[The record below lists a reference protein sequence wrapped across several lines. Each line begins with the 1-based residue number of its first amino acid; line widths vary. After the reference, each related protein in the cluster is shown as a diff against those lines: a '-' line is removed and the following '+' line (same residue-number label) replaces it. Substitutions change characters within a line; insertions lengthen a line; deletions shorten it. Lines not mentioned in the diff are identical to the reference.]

1 MSRSRRIRRSLL
13 AVAAIPL
20 VAIPVATPA
29 LAVAAVASRTYVAES
44 SPGSVSG
51 SLGTYGGDSYQGGIS
66 GGYGYGG
73 TADPY
78 QRGLGTST
86 ATVDSE
92 PATETESTGVVLINT
107 TVGYGTAQGA
117 GTGLTI
123 TGDGIVVTN
132 HHVVEGA
139 TSITVT
145 DPSTEETYAAK
156 VLGYDD
162 LHDVAVLQLE
172 DASGLSTVATDRDAA
187 TQGEQVTS
195 VGNAE
200 GQGSLSA
207 ADGTVTDPS
216 TAITVDNEDGTTAAF
231 SDLIETDADVV
242 SGDSGGALLDE
253 DGEVIGMNVAATSG
267 SAEISGYAIPIDT
280 VLDIA
285 AQILAGEESGD
296 VEIGGSAAA
305 LGVQVDTTRSTLVV
319 GVVEDGAAAS
329 AGIAEGSTISSVGGT
344 AVASIEDITSVLD
357 SHEPGDEISVGW
369 TDATGAAH
377 TATVTLGEGP
387 VA

>member
-1 MSRSRRIRRSLL
+1 MSRSRRLRQSL
-13 AVAAIPL
+13 VAALAIPL
-20 VAIPVATPA
+20 VAIPLATPA
-29 LAVAAVASRTYVAES
+29 LAVAAVGATRTYAAES
-44 SPGSVSG
+44 GPG
-51 SLGTYGGDSYQGGIS
+51 Y
-66 GGYGYGG
+66 GYGYGG
-73 TADPY
+73 GAHGGGIVDPY
-78 QRGLGTST
+78 RQSLGTS
-86 ATVDSE
+86 TVDSE
-92 PATETESTGVVLINT
+92 PATEAESTGVVLVDT
-107 TVGYGTAQGA
+107 TVGYGTAKGA

-145 DPSTEETYAAK
+145 DPSTGETYAAT

-162 LHDVAVLQLE
+162 VHDVAVLQLE

-187 TQGEQVTS
+187 TQGEEVTS

-216 TAITVDNEDGTTAAF
+216 TAITVNNEDGTA
-231 SDLIETDADVV
+231 SDLTDLIQTDADVV

-319 GVVEDGAAAS
+319 GVVEDGAAE
-329 AGIAEGSTISSVGGT
+329 AGGISEGSTITSVGGT
-344 AVASIEDITSVLD
+344 AVASIDDITSVLGG
-357 SHEPGDEISVGW
+357 HEPGDEISVSW
-369 TDATGAAH
+369 TDAAGEAH
-377 TATVTLGEGP
+377 SATVTLGEGP

>member
-1 MSRSRRIRRSLL
+1 MSRSHRIRKSV
-13 AVAAIPL
+13 VAALAIPL

-29 LAVAAVASRTYVAES
+29 LAVTAIAAGRTYVAGS
-44 SPGSVSG
+44 SPGSG
-51 SLGTYGGDSYQGGIS
+51 SSITETYGG

-73 TADPY
+73 GSVDPY
-78 QRGLGTST
+78 RQSLGTST
-86 ATVDSE
+86 AAVDSE
-92 PATETESTGVVLINT
+92 PATDAESTGVVLVDT
-107 TVGYGTAQGA
+107 TVDYGTAQGA

-123 TGDGIVVTN
+123 TDDGIVVTN

-145 DPSTEETYAAK
+145 DPSTGTTYDAT
-156 VLGYDD
+156 VLGFDAT
-162 LHDVAVLQLE
+162 HDVAVLQLE
-172 DASGLSTVATDRDAA
+172 DASGLATVATDRDAA
-187 TQGEQVTS
+187 TQGEEVTS

-216 TAITVDNEDGTTAAF
+216 TAITVNNDDGTTAAL

-267 SAEISGYAIPIDT
+267 SAEISGYAIPIGT

-285 AQILAGEESGD
+285 AQIVAGEESGD
-296 VEIGGSAAA
+296 VEIGGSSAA

-319 GVVEDGAAAS
+319 GVVEDGAAEA
-329 AGIAEGSTISSVGGT
+329 AGITDGSTITSVDGT
-344 AVASIEDITSVLD
+344 DVASIDDITSVLGG
-357 SHEPGDEISVGW
+357 HEPGNEIPVGW
-369 TDATGAAH
+369 TDATGEAH
-377 TATVTLGEGP
+377 TATVSLGEGP

>member
-1 MSRSRRIRRSLL
+1 MSRSRRLRQSL
-13 AVAAIPL
+13 VAALAIPL
-20 VAIPVATPA
+20 VAIPLATPA
-29 LAVAAVASRTYVAES
+29 LAVAAVGATRTYAAES
-44 SPGSVSG
+44 GP
-51 SLGTYGGDSYQGGIS
+51 
-66 GGYGYGG
+66 GYGYGG
-73 TADPY
+73 TYDGAYGGGIVAPY
-78 QRGLGTST
+78 RQSLGTP
-86 ATVDSE
+86 TVDSE
-92 PATETESTGVVLINT
+92 PATDSESTGVVLINT
-107 TVGYGTAQGA
+107 TVGDGTAQGA
-117 GTGLTI
+117 GTGLAI

-145 DPSTEETYAAK
+145 DPSTGETYAAT

-162 LHDVAVLQLE
+162 VHDVAALQLE
-172 DASGLSTVATDRDAA
+172 GASGLSMVATDRDAA
-187 TQGEQVTS
+187 TQGEEVTS

-216 TAITVDNEDGTTAAF
+216 TAITVNNEDGTASDL
-231 SDLIETDADVV
+231 SDLIQTDADVV

-319 GVVEDGAAAS
+319 GVVEDGAAE
-329 AGIAEGSTISSVGGT
+329 AGGITEGSTITSVGGT
-344 AVASIEDITSVLD
+344 AVASIDDITAVLGG
-357 SHEPGDEISVGW
+357 HEPGDEISVSW
-369 TDATGAAH
+369 TDAAGQAH
-377 TATVTLGEGP
+377 SATVTLGEGP

>member
-1 MSRSRRIRRSLL
+1 MSRSRRIRHSLL

-20 VAIPVATPA
+20 AAIPIATPA
-29 LAVAAVASRTYVAES
+29 LAVAAVSATRTYAAES
-44 SPGSVSG
+44 GPGH
-51 SLGTYGGDSYQGGIS
+51 
-66 GGYGYGG
+66 GYGYGG
-73 TADPY
+73 SVESYGGAYGGGIVDPY
-78 QRGLGTST
+78 RQSLGTST

-92 PATETESTGVVLINT
+92 PATEAESTGVVLINT
-107 TVGYGTAQGA
+107 TVGYGTGQGA

-145 DPSTEETYAAK
+145 DPSTGETYAAT

-162 LHDVAVLQLE
+162 VHDVAVLQLE
-172 DASGLSTVATDRDAA
+172 DASGLATIATDQDAA
-187 TQGEQVTS
+187 TQGEDVTA

-216 TAITVDNEDGTTAAF
+216 TAITVNNEDGTTAEL
-231 SDLIETDADVV
+231 SDLIQTDADVV

-267 SAEISGYAIPIDT
+267 SADISGYAIPIDT

-296 VEIGGSAAA
+296 VEIGGSGAA

-319 GVVEDGAAAS
+319 GVVEDGAAEA
-329 AGIAEGSTISSVGGT
+329 AGVTEGSTITSVDGT
-344 AVASIEDITSVLD
+344 AVAGIDDITSVLGD
-357 SHEPGDEISVGW
+357 HEPGDEISLSW
-369 TDATGAAH
+369 TDAAGEAH

>member
-1 MSRSRRIRRSLL
+1 MSRSRRIRHSLL

-20 VAIPVATPA
+20 VAIPIATPA
-29 LAVAAVASRTYVAES
+29 LAVAAVSATKTYAAES
-44 SPGSVSG
+44 GPGHG
-51 SLGTYGGDSYQGGIS
+51 Y
-66 GGYGYGG
+66 GYGYGG
-73 TADPY
+73 SVESYGGAYGGGIVDPY
-78 QRGLGTST
+78 RQSLGTST
-86 ATVDSE
+86 AAVDSE
-92 PATETESTGVVLINT
+92 PATEAESTGVVLINT
-107 TVGYGTAQGA
+107 TVGYGTGQGA

-145 DPSTEETYAAK
+145 DPSTGETYAAT

-162 LHDVAVLQLE
+162 VHDVAVLQLE
-172 DASGLSTVATDRDAA
+172 DASGLSTVATDQDAA
-187 TQGEQVTS
+187 TQGEEVTA

-216 TAITVDNEDGTTAAF
+216 TAITVNNEDGTTAEL
-231 SDLIETDADVV
+231 SDLIQTDADVV

-319 GVVEDGAAAS
+319 GVVEDGAAEA
-329 AGIAEGSTISSVGGT
+329 AGVTEGSTITAVDGT
-344 AVASIEDITSVLD
+344 AVASIDDITSVLGD
-357 SHEPGDEISVGW
+357 HEPGDEVAVSW
-369 TDATGAAH
+369 TDAAGQAH

>member
-1 MSRSRRIRRSLL
+1 MSRSRRIRHSLL

-29 LAVAAVASRTYVAES
+29 LAVAAVSATKTYAAES
-44 SPGSVSG
+44 GPG
-51 SLGTYGGDSYQGGIS
+51 Y
-66 GGYGYGG
+66 GYGYGG
-73 TADPY
+73 SVESYGGAYGGGIVDPY
-78 QRGLGTST
+78 RQSLGTST

-92 PATETESTGVVLINT
+92 PATEAESTGVVLINT
-107 TVGYGTAQGA
+107 TVGYGTGQGA

-145 DPSTEETYAAK
+145 DPSTGETYAAT

-162 LHDVAVLQLE
+162 VHDVAVLQLE
-172 DASGLSTVATDRDAA
+172 DASGLSTVATDQDAA
-187 TQGEQVTS
+187 TQGEEVTA

-216 TAITVDNEDGTTAAF
+216 TAITVNNEDGTTAEL
-231 SDLIETDADVV
+231 SDLIQTDADVV

-319 GVVEDGAAAS
+319 GVVEGGAAEA
-329 AGIAEGSTISSVGGT
+329 AGVTEGSTITSVDGT
-344 AVASIEDITSVLD
+344 AVAGIDDITSVLGD
-357 SHEPGDEISVGW
+357 HEPGDEIPVSW
-369 TDATGAAH
+369 TDAAGEAH

>member
-1 MSRSRRIRRSLL
+1 MSRSRRIRHSLL

-20 VAIPVATPA
+20 VAIPIATPA
-29 LAVAAVASRTYVAES
+29 LAVAGVSAAKTYAAES
-44 SPGSVSG
+44 GPG
-51 SLGTYGGDSYQGGIS
+51 Y
-66 GGYGYGG
+66 GYGYGG
-73 TADPY
+73 SVESYGGAYGGGIVDPY
-78 QRGLGTST
+78 RQSLGTST
-86 ATVDSE
+86 AAVDSE
-92 PATETESTGVVLINT
+92 PATEAESTGVVLINT
-107 TVGYGTAQGA
+107 TVGYGTGQGA

-145 DPSTEETYAAK
+145 DPSTGETYAAT

-162 LHDVAVLQLE
+162 VHDVAVLQLE
-172 DASGLSTVATDRDAA
+172 DASGLATVATDQDAA
-187 TQGEQVTS
+187 TQGEEVTA

-216 TAITVDNEDGTTAAF
+216 TAITVNNEDGTTAEL
-231 SDLIETDADVV
+231 SDLIQTDADVV

-319 GVVEDGAAAS
+319 GVVEDGAAEA
-329 AGIAEGSTISSVGGT
+329 AGVTEGSTITAVDGT
-344 AVASIEDITSVLD
+344 AVASIDDITSVLGD
-357 SHEPGDEISVGW
+357 HEPGDEVAVSW
-369 TDATGAAH
+369 TDAAGQAH

>member
-1 MSRSRRIRRSLL
+1 MSRSRRIRHSLL
-13 AVAAIPL
+13 AVLAIPL
-20 VAIPVATPA
+20 VAIPIATPA
-29 LAVAAVASRTYVAES
+29 LAVAAVGASRTYAAES
-44 SPGSVSG
+44 GP
-51 SLGTYGGDSYQGGIS
+51 
-66 GGYGYGG
+66 GYGYGYDGAYGGGLVAPYQQSLG
-73 TADPY
+73 TA
-78 QRGLGTST
+78 T
-86 ATVDSE
+86 ADSE
-92 PATETESTGVVLINT
+92 PATDAESTGVVLVNT
-107 TVGYGTAQGA
+107 AVGYGTAQGA

-145 DPSTEETYAAK
+145 DPSTGETYAAT

-162 LHDVAVLQLE
+162 VHDVAVLQLE

-187 TQGEQVTS
+187 TQGEEVTS

-216 TAITVDNEDGTTAAF
+216 TAITVNNEDGTASDL
-231 SDLIETDADVV
+231 SDLIQTDADVV

-319 GVVEDGAAAS
+319 GVVEDGAAE
-329 AGIAEGSTISSVGGT
+329 AGGITEGSTITSVGGT
-344 AVASIEDITSVLD
+344 AVASIDDITSVLG
-357 SHEPGDEISVGW
+357 SHEPGDEISVSW
-369 TDATGAAH
+369 TDATGEAH

>member
-1 MSRSRRIRRSLL
+1 MSRSRRIRHSLL

-20 VAIPVATPA
+20 VAIPIATPA
-29 LAVAAVASRTYVAES
+29 LAVAAVSATKTYAAES
-44 SPGSVSG
+44 GP
-51 SLGTYGGDSYQGGIS
+51 
-66 GGYGYGG
+66 GYGG
-73 TADPY
+73 SVESYGGAYGGGIVDPY
-78 QRGLGTST
+78 RQSLGTST
-86 ATVDSE
+86 AAVDSE
-92 PATETESTGVVLINT
+92 PATEAESTGVVLINT
-107 TVGYGTAQGA
+107 TVGYGTGQGA

-145 DPSTEETYAAK
+145 DPSTGETYAAT

-162 LHDVAVLQLE
+162 VHDVAVLQLE
-172 DASGLSTVATDRDAA
+172 DASGLSTVATDQDAA
-187 TQGEQVTS
+187 TQGEEVTA

-216 TAITVDNEDGTTAAF
+216 TAITVNNEDGTTAEL
-231 SDLIETDADVV
+231 SDLIQTDADVV

-319 GVVEDGAAAS
+319 GVVEDGAAEA
-329 AGIAEGSTISSVGGT
+329 AGVTEGSTITAVDGT
-344 AVASIEDITSVLD
+344 AVASIDDITSVLGD
-357 SHEPGDEISVGW
+357 HEPGDEVAVSW
-369 TDATGAAH
+369 TDAAGQAH

>member
-1 MSRSRRIRRSLL
+1 MSRSRRLRQSL
-13 AVAAIPL
+13 VAALAIPL
-20 VAIPVATPA
+20 VAIPLATPA
-29 LAVAAVASRTYVAES
+29 LAVAAVGATKTYAAES
-44 SPGSVSG
+44 GP
-51 SLGTYGGDSYQGGIS
+51 
-66 GGYGYGG
+66 GYGYGG
-73 TADPY
+73 SVESYGGGIVDPY
-78 QRGLGTST
+78 RQSLGSST

-92 PATETESTGVVLINT
+92 PATDAESTGVVLINT
-107 TVGYGTAQGA
+107 TVGYGSGQGA

-145 DPSTEETYAAK
+145 DPSTGESYAAT

-162 LHDVAVLQLE
+162 VHDVAVLQLE

-187 TQGEQVTS
+187 AQGEEVTA

-216 TAITVDNEDGTTAAF
+216 TAITVSNEDGTA
-231 SDLIETDADVV
+231 SDLSGLIQTDADVV

-319 GVVEDGAAAS
+319 GVVENGAAE
-329 AGIAEGSTISSVGGT
+329 AGGITEGSTITSVDGT
-344 AVASIEDITSVLD
+344 AVASIDDITSVLGG
-357 SHEPGDEISVGW
+357 HEPDDEISVSW
-369 TDATGAAH
+369 TDAAGEAH

-387 VA
+387 VT

>member
-1 MSRSRRIRRSLL
+1 MSRSRRIRRSL
-13 AVAAIPL
+13 VAALAIPL
-20 VAIPVATPA
+20 VAIPLATPA
-29 LAVAAVASRTYVAES
+29 LAVAAVGATRTYAAES
-44 SPGSVSG
+44 GP
-51 SLGTYGGDSYQGGIS
+51 
-66 GGYGYGG
+66 GYGYGYDG
-73 TADPY
+73 AYGGGLVAPY
-78 QRGLGTST
+78 RQSLGTST
-86 ATVDSE
+86 VDPE
-92 PATETESTGVVLINT
+92 PATDAESTGVVLINT
-107 TVGYGTAQGA
+107 TVGYGSGQGA

-145 DPSTEETYAAK
+145 DPSTGETYAAT

-162 LHDVAVLQLE
+162 VHDVAVLQLE

-187 TQGEQVTS
+187 TQGEEVTA

-207 ADGTVTDPS
+207 AGGTVTDPS
-216 TAITVDNEDGTTAAF
+216 TAITVNNEDGTASDL
-231 SDLIETDADVV
+231 SDLIQTDADVV
-242 SGDSGGALLDE
+242 SGDSGGALLDQ

-319 GVVEDGAAAS
+319 GVVEDGAAE
-329 AGIAEGSTISSVGGT
+329 AGGITEGSTITSVDGT
-344 AVASIEDITSVLD
+344 AVASIDDITSVLGD
-357 SHEPGDEISVGW
+357 HEPGDKISVSW
-369 TDATGAAH
+369 TDAAGEAH

>member
-1 MSRSRRIRRSLL
+1 MSRSRRLRQSL
-13 AVAAIPL
+13 VAALAIPL
-20 VAIPVATPA
+20 VVIPLATPA
-29 LAVAAVASRTYVAES
+29 LAVAAVGATRTYAAES
-44 SPGSVSG
+44 GPG
-51 SLGTYGGDSYQGGIS
+51 YGY
-66 GGYGYGG
+66 GYGYGG
-73 TADPY
+73 GYGGGVVAPY
-78 QRGLGTST
+78 RQSLGTS
-86 ATVDSE
+86 TVDSE
-92 PATETESTGVVLINT
+92 PATDAESTGVVLINT

-145 DPSTEETYAAK
+145 DPSTGETYAAK

-162 LHDVAVLQLE
+162 VHDVAVLQLE
-172 DASGLSTVATDRDAA
+172 DASGLSTVTTDRDAA
-187 TQGEQVTS
+187 TQGEEVTS

-216 TAITVDNEDGTTAAF
+216 TAITVNNEDGTA
-231 SDLIETDADVV
+231 SDLSGLIQTDADVV

-319 GVVEDGAAAS
+319 GVVEDGAAEA
-329 AGIAEGSTISSVGGT
+329 AGITEGSTITSVGGT
-344 AVASIEDITSVLD
+344 DVASIDDITSVLGG
-357 SHEPGDEISVGW
+357 HEPGDEISVSW
-369 TDATGAAH
+369 TDAAGEAH

>member
-1 MSRSRRIRRSLL
+1 MSSSRRIRHSLL
-13 AVAAIPL
+13 AVLAIPL
-20 VAIPVATPA
+20 VAIPIATPA
-29 LAVAAVASRTYVAES
+29 LAVAAVGATKTYAAES
-44 SPGSVSG
+44 GPG
-51 SLGTYGGDSYQGGIS
+51 Y
-66 GGYGYGG
+66 GYGYGG
-73 TADPY
+73 SVESYGGAHGGVYGGGIVDPY
-78 QRGLGTST
+78 RQSLGSS
-86 ATVDSE
+86 TVDSE
-92 PATETESTGVVLINT
+92 PATEAESAGVVLINT
-107 TVGYGTAQGA
+107 TVGYGTGQGA

-139 TSITVT
+139 TSITVA
-145 DPSTEETYAAK
+145 DPSTGETYAAT

-162 LHDVAVLQLE
+162 VHDVAVLQLE

-187 TQGEQVTS
+187 TQGEEVTA

-216 TAITVDNEDGTTAAF
+216 TAITVNNEDGTAAEL
-231 SDLIETDADVV
+231 SDLIQTDADVV

-319 GVVEDGAAAS
+319 GVVEDGAAEA
-329 AGIAEGSTISSVGGT
+329 AGITEGSTITSVGGT
-344 AVASIEDITSVLD
+344 AVASIDDITSVLGD
-357 SHEPGDEISVGW
+357 HEPGDEISVSW
-369 TDATGAAH
+369 TDAAGQAH

>member
-1 MSRSRRIRRSLL
+1 MSRSRRIRHSLL
-13 AVAAIPL
+13 AALAIPL
-20 VAIPVATPA
+20 VAIPIATPA
-29 LAVAAVASRTYVAES
+29 LAVAAVDATKTYAAES
-44 SPGSVSG
+44 GP
-51 SLGTYGGDSYQGGIS
+51 
-66 GGYGYGG
+66 GYGYGG
-73 TADPY
+73 SVESYGGGYGGGMVDPY
-78 QRGLGTST
+78 RQGLGTSA

-92 PATETESTGVVLINT
+92 PATEAESTGVVLINT
-107 TVGYGTAQGA
+107 TVGYGTGQGA

-145 DPSTEETYAAK
+145 DPGTGETYAAT

-162 LHDVAVLQLE
+162 VHDVAVLQLE

-187 TQGEQVTS
+187 TRGEEVTA

-216 TAITVDNEDGTTAAF
+216 TAITVNDEDGTAAEL
-231 SDLIETDADVV
+231 SDLIQTDADVV

-285 AQILAGEESGD
+285 AQILAGKESGD

-319 GVVEDGAAAS
+319 GVVEDGAAEA
-329 AGIAEGSTISSVGGT
+329 AGITEGSTITSVDGT
-344 AVASIEDITSVLD
+344 AVAGIDDITSVLGD
-357 SHEPGDEISVGW
+357 HEPGDEISVSW
-369 TDATGAAH
+369 TDAAGESR

>member
-1 MSRSRRIRRSLL
+1 MSRSRRIRHSLL

-20 VAIPVATPA
+20 VAIPIATPA
-29 LAVAAVASRTYVAES
+29 LAVAAVSATKTYAAES
-44 SPGSVSG
+44 GPG
-51 SLGTYGGDSYQGGIS
+51 Y
-66 GGYGYGG
+66 GYGYGG
-73 TADPY
+73 SVESYGGAYGGGIVDPY
-78 QRGLGTST
+78 RQSLGTST
-86 ATVDSE
+86 AAVDSE
-92 PATETESTGVVLINT
+92 PATEAESTGVVLINT
-107 TVGYGTAQGA
+107 TVGYGTGQGA

-145 DPSTEETYAAK
+145 DPSTGETYAAT

-162 LHDVAVLQLE
+162 VHDVAVLQLE
-172 DASGLSTVATDRDAA
+172 DASGLSTVATDQDAA
-187 TQGEQVTS
+187 TQGEEITA

-216 TAITVDNEDGTTAAF
+216 TAITVNNEDGTTAEL
-231 SDLIETDADVV
+231 SDLIQTDADVV

-319 GVVEDGAAAS
+319 GVVEDGAAEA
-329 AGIAEGSTISSVGGT
+329 AGVTEGSTITAVDGT
-344 AVASIEDITSVLD
+344 AVASIDDITSVLGD
-357 SHEPGDEISVGW
+357 HEPGDEVAVSW
-369 TDATGAAH
+369 TDAAGQAH

>member
-1 MSRSRRIRRSLL
+1 MSRSRRLRQSL
-13 AVAAIPL
+13 VAALAIPL
-20 VAIPVATPA
+20 VAIPLATPA
-29 LAVAAVASRTYVAES
+29 LAVAAVGATRTYAAES
-44 SPGSVSG
+44 GPG
-51 SLGTYGGDSYQGGIS
+51 Y
-66 GGYGYGG
+66 GYGYGG
-73 TADPY
+73 GAHRGGIVDPY
-78 QRGLGTST
+78 RQSLDTS
-86 ATVDSE
+86 TVDSE
-92 PATETESTGVVLINT
+92 PATEAESTGVVLVDT
-107 TVGYGTAQGA
+107 TVGYGTAKGA

-145 DPSTEETYAAK
+145 DPSTGETYAAT

-162 LHDVAVLQLE
+162 VHDVAVLQLE

-187 TQGEQVTS
+187 TRGEEVTS

-207 ADGTVTDPS
+207 AAGTVTDPS
-216 TAITVDNEDGTTAAF
+216 TAITVNNEDGTA
-231 SDLIETDADVV
+231 SDLTDLIQTDADVV

-319 GVVEDGAAAS
+319 GVVEDGAAE
-329 AGIAEGSTISSVGGT
+329 AGGISEGSTITSVGGT
-344 AVASIEDITSVLD
+344 AVASIDDITSVLG
-357 SHEPGDEISVGW
+357 SHEPGDEISVSW
-369 TDATGAAH
+369 TDAAGEAH
-377 TATVTLGEGP
+377 SATVTLGEGP

>member
-1 MSRSRRIRRSLL
+1 MSRSHRIRRSLV
-13 AVAAIPL
+13 AVLAIPL

-29 LAVAAVASRTYVAES
+29 LAAAAVSATRTYAAES
-44 SPGSVSG
+44 GPAYGPGGSVES
-51 SLGTYGGDSYQGGIS
+51 YGDDG
-66 GGYGYGG
+66 GG
-73 TADPY
+73 TVAPY
-78 QRGLGTST
+78 RQGLGTST

-92 PATETESTGVVLINT
+92 PATDAESTGVVLINT
-107 TVGYGTAQGA
+107 AVDYGTAQGA

-145 DPSTEETYAAK
+145 DPSTGKTYDAT

-162 LHDVAVLQLE
+162 VHDVAVLQVE

-187 TQGEQVTS
+187 TQGEEVTS

-200 GQGSLSA
+200 GRGSLSA

-216 TAITVDNEDGTTAAF
+216 TAITVNNEDGTA
-231 SDLIETDADVV
+231 SDLGDLIQTDADVV

-296 VEIGGSAAA
+296 VEIGGTAAA
-305 LGVQVDTTRSTLVV
+305 LGVQVDTTRSALVV
-319 GVVEDGAAAS
+319 GVVEDGAAEA
-329 AGIAEGSTISSVGGT
+329 AGITEGSTITSVDGT
-344 AVASIEDITSVLD
+344 AVASIDDITSVLG
-357 SHEPGDEISVGW
+357 SHEPGDEISVSW
-369 TDATGAAH
+369 TDAAGEAH

>member
-1 MSRSRRIRRSLL
+1 MSRSRRIRHSLL

-20 VAIPVATPA
+20 VAIPIATPA
-29 LAVAAVASRTYVAES
+29 LAVAAVSATKTYAAES
-44 SPGSVSG
+44 GPG
-51 SLGTYGGDSYQGGIS
+51 Y
-66 GGYGYGG
+66 GYGYGG
-73 TADPY
+73 SVESYGGAYGGGIVDPY
-78 QRGLGTST
+78 RQSLGTST
-86 ATVDSE
+86 AAVDSE
-92 PATETESTGVVLINT
+92 PATEAESTGVVLINT
-107 TVGYGTAQGA
+107 TVGYGTGQGA

-145 DPSTEETYAAK
+145 DPSTGETYAAT

-162 LHDVAVLQLE
+162 VHDVAVLQLE
-172 DASGLSTVATDRDAA
+172 DASGLATVATDQDAA
-187 TQGEQVTS
+187 TQGEEVTA

-216 TAITVDNEDGTTAAF
+216 TAITVNNEDGTTAEL
-231 SDLIETDADVV
+231 SDLIQTDADVV

-319 GVVEDGAAAS
+319 GVVEDGAAEA
-329 AGIAEGSTISSVGGT
+329 AGVTEGSTITAVDGT
-344 AVASIEDITSVLD
+344 AVASIDDITSVLGD
-357 SHEPGDEISVGW
+357 HEPGDEVAVSW
-369 TDATGAAH
+369 TDAAGQAH

>member
-1 MSRSRRIRRSLL
+1 MSRSRRIRHSLL

-20 VAIPVATPA
+20 VAIPIATPA
-29 LAVAAVASRTYVAES
+29 LAVAAVSATKTYAAES
-44 SPGSVSG
+44 GPGHG
-51 SLGTYGGDSYQGGIS
+51 Y
-66 GGYGYGG
+66 GYGYGG
-73 TADPY
+73 SVESYGGAYGGGIVDPY
-78 QRGLGTST
+78 RQSLGTST
-86 ATVDSE
+86 AAVDSE
-92 PATETESTGVVLINT
+92 PATEAESTGVVLINT
-107 TVGYGTAQGA
+107 TVGYGTGQGA

-145 DPSTEETYAAK
+145 DPSTGETYAAT

-162 LHDVAVLQLE
+162 VHDVAVLQLE
-172 DASGLSTVATDRDAA
+172 DASGLSTVATDQDAA
-187 TQGEQVTS
+187 TQGEEITA

-216 TAITVDNEDGTTAAF
+216 TAITVNNEDGTTAEL
-231 SDLIETDADVV
+231 SDLIQTDADVV

-296 VEIGGSAAA
+296 VEIGGSAPA

-319 GVVEDGAAAS
+319 GVVEDGAAEA
-329 AGIAEGSTISSVGGT
+329 AGVTEGSTITAVDGT
-344 AVASIEDITSVLD
+344 AVASIDDITSVLGD
-357 SHEPGDEISVGW
+357 HEPGDEVAVSW
-369 TDATGAAH
+369 TDAAGQAH

>member
-1 MSRSRRIRRSLL
+1 MSRSRRIRQSL
-13 AVAAIPL
+13 VAALAIPL

-29 LAVAAVASRTYVAES
+29 LAVAAVSATRTYAAES
-44 SPGSVSG
+44 GPGYGSSG
-51 SLGTYGGDSYQGGIS
+51 SIESYGGGT
-66 GGYGYGG
+66 GGYGGG
-73 TADPY
+73 TVIPFR
-78 QRGLGTST
+78 QGPGTPT
-86 ATVDSE
+86 APVDSE
-92 PATETESTGVVLINT
+92 PATDSESTGVVLIDT
-107 TVGYGTAQGA
+107 SVDYGTAQGA

-123 TGDGIVVTN
+123 TDDGIVVTN

-145 DPSTEETYAAK
+145 DPSTGETYAAT

-162 LHDVAVLQLE
+162 VHDVAVLQLE
-172 DASGLSTVATDRDAA
+172 DASGLETVATDRDAA
-187 TQGEQVTS
+187 TLGEEVTS

-200 GQGSLSA
+200 GQGELSA

-216 TAITVDNEDGTTAAF
+216 TAITVNNEDGTT
-231 SDLIETDADVV
+231 SDLSGLIETDADVV

-305 LGVQVDTTRSTLVV
+305 LGVQVDTTDSTLVA
-319 GVVEDGAAAS
+319 GVIEGGAAEV
-329 AGIAEGSTISSVGGT
+329 AGITEGSRITSVDGT
-344 AVASIEDITSVLD
+344 GVASIDDITSILGNHD
-357 SHEPGDEISVGW
+357 PGDEISVGW
-369 TDATGAAH
+369 TDATGEAH

>member
-1 MSRSRRIRRSLL
+1 MSRSRRLRQSL
-13 AVAAIPL
+13 VAALAIPL
-20 VAIPVATPA
+20 VAIPLATPA
-29 LAVAAVASRTYVAES
+29 LAVAAVGATRTYAAES
-44 SPGSVSG
+44 GP
-51 SLGTYGGDSYQGGIS
+51 
-66 GGYGYGG
+66 GYGYGG
-73 TADPY
+73 AYGGVHGGGIVAPY
-78 QRGLGTST
+78 RQSLGTS
-86 ATVDSE
+86 TVDSE
-92 PATETESTGVVLINT
+92 PATDAESTGVVLINT

-145 DPSTEETYAAK
+145 DPSTGETYAAT

-162 LHDVAVLQLE
+162 VHDVAVLQLQ
-172 DASGLSTVATDRDAA
+172 DASALSTVATDRDAA
-187 TQGEQVTS
+187 AQGEEVTS

-216 TAITVDNEDGTTAAF
+216 TAITVNNENGTASDL
-231 SDLIETDADVV
+231 SDLIQTDADVV

-319 GVVEDGAAAS
+319 GVVEDGAAE
-329 AGIAEGSTISSVGGT
+329 AGGITEGSTITSVDGT
-344 AVASIEDITSVLD
+344 AVASIDDITSVLGD
-357 SHEPGDEISVGW
+357 HEPGDDISVSW
-369 TDATGAAH
+369 TDAAGEAH

>member
-1 MSRSRRIRRSLL
+1 MSRSRRIRHSLL
-13 AVAAIPL
+13 AVLAIPL
-20 VAIPVATPA
+20 VAIPIATPA
-29 LAVAAVASRTYVAES
+29 LAVAAVGATKTYAAES
-44 SPGSVSG
+44 GPG
-51 SLGTYGGDSYQGGIS
+51 Y
-66 GGYGYGG
+66 GYGYGG
-73 TADPY
+73 SIESYGGGAYGGGIVDPY
-78 QRGLGTST
+78 RQGLDSST

-92 PATETESTGVVLINT
+92 PATEAESAGVVLINT
-107 TVGYGTAQGA
+107 TVGYGTGQGA

-139 TSITVT
+139 TSITVA
-145 DPSTEETYAAK
+145 DPSTGETYAAT

-162 LHDVAVLQLE
+162 VHDVAVLQLE

-187 TQGEQVTS
+187 TQGEEVTA

-216 TAITVDNEDGTTAAF
+216 TAITVNNEDGTAAEL
-231 SDLIETDADVV
+231 SDLIQTDADVV

-319 GVVEDGAAAS
+319 GVVEDGAAEA
-329 AGIAEGSTISSVGGT
+329 AGITEGSTITSVDGT
-344 AVASIEDITSVLD
+344 AVASIDDITSVLGD
-357 SHEPGDEISVGW
+357 HEPGDEISVSW
-369 TDATGAAH
+369 TDAAGQAH

>member
-1 MSRSRRIRRSLL
+1 MSRSRRLRQSL
-13 AVAAIPL
+13 VAALAIPL
-20 VAIPVATPA
+20 VAIPLATPA
-29 LAVAAVASRTYVAES
+29 LAVAAVGATKTYAAES
-44 SPGSVSG
+44 GP
-51 SLGTYGGDSYQGGIS
+51 
-66 GGYGYGG
+66 GYGYGYDGAYGGGLVAPYRQSLG
-73 TADPY
+73 TA
-78 QRGLGTST
+78 T
-86 ATVDSE
+86 AAVDSE
-92 PATETESTGVVLINT
+92 PATDAESTGVVLINT

-145 DPSTEETYAAK
+145 DPSTGETYAAK

-162 LHDVAVLQLE
+162 VHDVAVLQLE
-172 DASGLSTVATDRDAA
+172 DASGLSTVPTDRDAA
-187 TQGEQVTS
+187 TQGEVVTS

-207 ADGTVTDPS
+207 AEGTVTDPS
-216 TAITVDNEDGTTAAF
+216 TAITVNNEDGTA
-231 SDLIETDADVV
+231 SDLGDLIQTDADVV

-319 GVVEDGAAAS
+319 GVVEDGAAE
-329 AGIAEGSTISSVGGT
+329 AGGITEGSTITSVGGT
-344 AVASIEDITSVLD
+344 AVASIDDITAVLGE
-357 SHEPGDEISVGW
+357 HEPGDEISVSW
-369 TDATGAAH
+369 TDAAGEAH

>member
-1 MSRSRRIRRSLL
+1 MSRSRRIRQSLL
-13 AVAAIPL
+13 AVLAIPL

-29 LAVAAVASRTYVAES
+29 LAVTAIAAGKTYAAES
-44 SPGSVSG
+44 GPRSG
-51 SLGTYGGDSYQGGIS
+51 TTETYGGDGYQGGI
-66 GGYGYGG
+66 GRFGV
-73 TADPY
+73 DPY
-78 QRGLGTST
+78 RQSLGTST

-92 PATETESTGVVLINT
+92 PATDAESTGVVLINT
-107 TVGYGTAQGA
+107 TVGYIARGA

-145 DPSTEETYAAK
+145 DPSTGETYAAG
-156 VLGYDD
+156 VLGYDATR
-162 LHDVAVLQLE
+162 DVAVLQLE

-187 TQGEQVTS
+187 TQGEKVTS

-200 GQGSLSA
+200 GHGALSA

-216 TAITVDNEDGTTAAF
+216 TAITVHNEDGTAADLN
-231 SDLIETDADVV
+231 DLIETDADVV

-285 AQILAGEESGD
+285 AQILAGKESGD
-296 VEIGGSAAA
+296 VEIGGAAAA
-305 LGVQVDTTRSTLVV
+305 LGVQVDTTDSTLVV
-319 GVVEDGAAAS
+319 GVVEDSAAQA
-329 AGIAEGSTISSVGGT
+329 AGISEGSTITSVDGT
-344 AVASIEDITSVLD
+344 GVASIDDITSALGK
-357 SHEPGDEISVGW
+357 HEPGDRSSVGW
-369 TDATGAAH
+369 TDATGETH

-387 VA
+387 VG

>member
-1 MSRSRRIRRSLL
+1 MSRSRRLRRSLIAAL
-13 AVAAIPL
+13 AIPL
-20 VAIPVATPA
+20 VAIPIATPA
-29 LAVAAVASRTYVAES
+29 LAVAAVGATRTYAAES
-44 SPGSVSG
+44 GP
-51 SLGTYGGDSYQGGIS
+51 
-66 GGYGYGG
+66 GYGYGYDG
-73 TADPY
+73 AYGGVYGGGIVAPY
-78 QRGLGTST
+78 RQSLGTT
-86 ATVDSE
+86 PADSE
-92 PATETESTGVVLINT
+92 PATDAESTGVVLVDT
-107 TVGYGTAQGA
+107 TVGYGTAKGA

-145 DPSTEETYAAK
+145 DPSTGEAYAAT

-162 LHDVAVLQLE
+162 VHDVAVLQLE

-187 TQGEQVTS
+187 TQGEEVTS

-207 ADGTVTDPS
+207 ADGTVTNPS
-216 TAITVDNEDGTTAAF
+216 TAITVNNEDGTASGL
-231 SDLIETDADVV
+231 SDLIQTDADVV

-285 AQILAGEESGD
+285 AQILSGEESGD

-319 GVVEDGAAAS
+319 GVVEDGAAEA
-329 AGIAEGSTISSVGGT
+329 AGITEGSTITSVDGT
-344 AVASIEDITSVLD
+344 AVAGIDDITSVLGD
-357 SHEPGDEISVGW
+357 HEPGDEVSVSW
-369 TDATGAAH
+369 TDAAGESH

>member
-1 MSRSRRIRRSLL
+1 MSRSRRIRHSLL

-20 VAIPVATPA
+20 VAIPIATPA
-29 LAVAAVASRTYVAES
+29 LAVAAVSATKTYAAES
-44 SPGSVSG
+44 GPG
-51 SLGTYGGDSYQGGIS
+51 Y
-66 GGYGYGG
+66 GYGYGG
-73 TADPY
+73 SVESYGGAYGGGIVDPY
-78 QRGLGTST
+78 RQSLGTST
-86 ATVDSE
+86 AAVDSE
-92 PATETESTGVVLINT
+92 PATEAESTGVVLINT
-107 TVGYGTAQGA
+107 TVGYGTGQGA

-145 DPSTEETYAAK
+145 DPSTGETYAAT

-162 LHDVAVLQLE
+162 VHDVAVLQLE
-172 DASGLSTVATDRDAA
+172 DASGLSTVATDQDAA
-187 TQGEQVTS
+187 TQGEEVTA

-207 ADGTVTDPS
+207 ADGRVTDPS
-216 TAITVDNEDGTTAAF
+216 TAITVNNEDGTTAEL
-231 SDLIETDADVV
+231 SDLIQTDADVV

-319 GVVEDGAAAS
+319 GVVEDGAAEA
-329 AGIAEGSTISSVGGT
+329 AGVTEGSTITAVDGT
-344 AVASIEDITSVLD
+344 AVASIDDITSVLGD
-357 SHEPGDEISVGW
+357 HEPGDEVAVSW
-369 TDATGAAH
+369 TDAAGQAH

>member
-1 MSRSRRIRRSLL
+1 MSRSRRIRHSLL

-20 VAIPVATPA
+20 VAIPIATPA
-29 LAVAAVASRTYVAES
+29 LAVAAVSATKTYAAES
-44 SPGSVSG
+44 GPG
-51 SLGTYGGDSYQGGIS
+51 Y
-66 GGYGYGG
+66 GYGYGG
-73 TADPY
+73 SVESYGGAYGGGIVDPY
-78 QRGLGTST
+78 RQSLGTST
-86 ATVDSE
+86 AAVDSE
-92 PATETESTGVVLINT
+92 PATEAESTGVVLINT
-107 TVGYGTAQGA
+107 TVGYGTGQGA

-145 DPSTEETYAAK
+145 DPSTGETYAAT

-162 LHDVAVLQLE
+162 VHDVAVLQLE
-172 DASGLSTVATDRDAA
+172 DASGLPTVATDQDAA
-187 TQGEQVTS
+187 TQGEEVTA

-216 TAITVDNEDGTTAAF
+216 TAITVNNEDGTTAEL
-231 SDLIETDADVV
+231 SDLIQTDADVV

-296 VEIGGSAAA
+296 VEIGGSGAA

-319 GVVEDGAAAS
+319 GVVEDGAAEA
-329 AGIAEGSTISSVGGT
+329 AGVTEGSTITAVDGT
-344 AVASIEDITSVLD
+344 AVAGIDDITSVLGD
-357 SHEPGDEISVGW
+357 HEPGDEVTVSW
-369 TDATGAAH
+369 TDAAGQAH

>member
-1 MSRSRRIRRSLL
+1 MSRSRRLRHSLL

-20 VAIPVATPA
+20 VAIPIATPA
-29 LAVAAVASRTYVAES
+29 LAVAAVGATRTYAAES
-44 SPGSVSG
+44 GP
-51 SLGTYGGDSYQGGIS
+51 
-66 GGYGYGG
+66 GYGYGG
-73 TADPY
+73 SAESYGGAYGGGVVDPY
-78 QRGLGTST
+78 RQSLGTST

-92 PATETESTGVVLINT
+92 PASEAESTGVVLINT
-107 TVGYGTAQGA
+107 TVGYGSGQGA

-139 TSITVT
+139 TAITVT
-145 DPSTEETYAAK
+145 DPSTGETYAAT

-162 LHDVAVLQLE
+162 VHDVAVLQLE

-187 TQGEQVTS
+187 TQGEEVTA

-216 TAITVDNEDGTTAAF
+216 TAITVNNEDGTASDL
-231 SDLIETDADVV
+231 SDLIQTDADVV

-319 GVVEDGAAAS
+319 GVVEDGAAEA
-329 AGIAEGSTISSVGGT
+329 AGVTAGSTITSVGGT
-344 AVASIEDITSVLD
+344 AVAGIDDITSVLGD
-357 SHEPGDEISVGW
+357 HEPGEEISLSW
-369 TDATGAAH
+369 TDTAGEAH
-377 TATVTLGEGP
+377 TTTVTLGEGP

>member
-1 MSRSRRIRRSLL
+1 MSRSRRLRHSLL

-20 VAIPVATPA
+20 VAIPIATPA
-29 LAVAAVASRTYVAES
+29 LAVAAVGATRTYAAES
-44 SPGSVSG
+44 GP
-51 SLGTYGGDSYQGGIS
+51 
-66 GGYGYGG
+66 GYGYGFG
-73 TADPY
+73 GSVESYGGAYGGGAVDPNR
-78 QRGLGTST
+78 QRLGTST

-92 PATETESTGVVLINT
+92 PASQAESTGVVLINT
-107 TVGYGTAQGA
+107 TVGYGSGQGA

-145 DPSTEETYAAK
+145 DPSTGETYAAT

-162 LHDVAVLQLE
+162 VHDVAVLQLE

-187 TQGEQVTS
+187 TQGEEVTA

-216 TAITVDNEDGTTAAF
+216 TAITVNNEDGTASDL
-231 SDLIETDADVV
+231 SDLIQTDADVV

-319 GVVEDGAAAS
+319 GVVEDGAAEA
-329 AGIAEGSTISSVGGT
+329 AGVTAGSTITSVGGN
-344 AVASIEDITSVLD
+344 AVAGIDDITSVLGD
-357 SHEPGDEISVGW
+357 HEPGEEISLSW
-369 TDATGAAH
+369 TDPAGEAH
-377 TATVTLGEGP
+377 TTTVTLGEGP

>member
-1 MSRSRRIRRSLL
+1 MSRSRRIRHSLL

-20 VAIPVATPA
+20 VAIPIATPA
-29 LAVAAVASRTYVAES
+29 LAVAAVSATKTYAAES
-44 SPGSVSG
+44 GPG
-51 SLGTYGGDSYQGGIS
+51 Y
-66 GGYGYGG
+66 GYGYGG
-73 TADPY
+73 SVESYGGAYGGGIVDPY
-78 QRGLGTST
+78 RQSLGTST
-86 ATVDSE
+86 AAVDSE
-92 PATETESTGVVLINT
+92 PATEAESTGVVLINT
-107 TVGYGTAQGA
+107 TVGYGTGQGA

-145 DPSTEETYAAK
+145 DPSTGETYAAT

-162 LHDVAVLQLE
+162 VHDVAVLQLE
-172 DASGLSTVATDRDAA
+172 DASGLPTVATDQDAA
-187 TQGEQVTS
+187 TQGEEVTA

-216 TAITVDNEDGTTAAF
+216 TAITVNNEDGTTAEL
-231 SDLIETDADVV
+231 SDLIQTDADVV

-319 GVVEDGAAAS
+319 ALVEDGAAGA
-329 AGIAEGSTISSVGGT
+329 AGITEGSTITAVDGT
-344 AVASIEDITSVLD
+344 AVASIDDITSVLGD
-357 SHEPGDEISVGW
+357 HEPGDEVAVSW
-369 TDATGAAH
+369 TDAAGQAH

>member
-1 MSRSRRIRRSLL
+1 MSRSRRIRHSLL

-20 VAIPVATPA
+20 VAIPIATPA
-29 LAVAAVASRTYVAES
+29 LAVAAVSATKTYAAES
-44 SPGSVSG
+44 GPGHG
-51 SLGTYGGDSYQGGIS
+51 Y
-66 GGYGYGG
+66 GYGYGG
-73 TADPY
+73 SVESYGGAYGGGIVDPY
-78 QRGLGTST
+78 RQSLGTST
-86 ATVDSE
+86 AAVDSE
-92 PATETESTGVVLINT
+92 PATEAESTGVVLINT
-107 TVGYGTAQGA
+107 TVGYGTGQGA

-145 DPSTEETYAAK
+145 DPSTGETYAAT

-162 LHDVAVLQLE
+162 VHDVAVLQLE
-172 DASGLSTVATDRDAA
+172 DASGLSTVATDQDAA
-187 TQGEQVTS
+187 TQGEEITA

-216 TAITVDNEDGTTAAF
+216 TAITVNNEDGTTAEL
-231 SDLIETDADVV
+231 SDLIQTDADVV

-319 GVVEDGAAAS
+319 GVVEDGAAEA
-329 AGIAEGSTISSVGGT
+329 AGVTEGSTITAVDGT
-344 AVASIEDITSVLD
+344 AVASIDDITSVLGD
-357 SHEPGDEISVGW
+357 HEPGDEVAVSW
-369 TDATGAAH
+369 TDAAGQAH

>member
-13 AVAAIPL
+13 AAAAIPL
-20 VAIPVATPA
+20 VAIPIATPA
-29 LAVAAVASRTYVAES
+29 LAVAAVGATRTYAAES
-44 SPGSVSG
+44 GP
-51 SLGTYGGDSYQGGIS
+51 
-66 GGYGYGG
+66 GYGYGG
-73 TADPY
+73 SVESYGGAYGGGIVDPY
-78 QRGLGTST
+78 RQSLGTST

-92 PATETESTGVVLINT
+92 PATDAESTGVVLVNT
-107 TVGYGTAQGA
+107 TVGYGSAQGA

-145 DPSTEETYAAK
+145 DPSTGETYAAS

-162 LHDVAVLQLE
+162 VHDVAVLQLE

-187 TQGEQVTS
+187 TQGEEVTA

-216 TAITVDNEDGTTAAF
+216 TAITVNNEDGTASDL
-231 SDLIETDADVV
+231 SDLIQTDADVV

-319 GVVEDGAAAS
+319 GVVEDGAAEA
-329 AGIAEGSTISSVGGT
+329 AGVTAGSTITSVAGT
-344 AVASIEDITSVLD
+344 AVASIDDITSVLGD
-357 SHEPGDEISVGW
+357 HEPGEEISLSW
-369 TDATGAAH
+369 TDAAGEAH
-377 TATVTLGEGP
+377 TTTVTLGEGP

>member
-1 MSRSRRIRRSLL
+1 QSLL

-29 LAVAAVASRTYVAES
+29 LAATAIAASRTYVAEA
-44 SPGSVSG
+44 SPGQG
-51 SLGTYGGDSYQGGIS
+51 TTETYGGEGYQGGIGGS
-66 GGYGYGG
+66 GGRV
-73 TADPY
+73 DPY
-78 QRGLGTST
+78 RQSLGTST

-92 PATETESTGVVLINT
+92 PATEAESTGVVLVDT
-107 TVGYGTAQGA
+107 TVDYGTARGA

-123 TGDGIVVTN
+123 TDDGIVVTN

-145 DPSTEETYAAK
+145 DPSTGETYAAT
-156 VLGYDD
+156 VLGYDAT
-162 LHDVAVLQLE
+162 HDVAVLQLE
-172 DASGLSTVATDRDAA
+172 DASGLSTVATDRDPA

-216 TAITVDNEDGTTAAF
+216 TAITVHDEDGTAA
-231 SDLIETDADVV
+231 DLTNLIETDADVV

-285 AQILAGEESGD
+285 AQILAGQESGD

-305 LGVQVDTTRSTLVV
+305 LGVQVDTTSSTLVV
-319 GVVEDGAAAS
+319 GVVEDGAAEA
-329 AGIAEGSTISSVGGT
+329 AGIAEGSTITSVDGT
-344 AVASIEDITSVLD
+344 AVASIDDITSVLAE
-357 SHEPGDEISVGW
+357 HEPGDRIPVGW
-369 TDATGAAH
+369 TDATGEAH
-377 TATVTLGEGP
+377 AGTVTLGEGP

>member
-1 MSRSRRIRRSLL
+1 MSRSRRIRQSLI

-29 LAVAAVASRTYVAES
+29 LAVTAIAAGRTYAAES
-44 SPGSVSG
+44 GPGSG
-51 SLGTYGGDSYQGGIS
+51 TTETYGGEGYPGGI
-66 GGYGYGG
+66 GGFGG
-73 TADPY
+73 TVDPY
-78 QRGLGTST
+78 RQSLGTST

-92 PATETESTGVVLINT
+92 PATEAESTGVVLVNT
-107 TVGYGTAQGA
+107 TVDYGTAQGA

-145 DPSTEETYAAK
+145 DPSTGETYAAT
-156 VLGYDD
+156 VLGYDAT
-162 LHDVAVLQLE
+162 HDVAVLQLE
-172 DASGLSTVATDRDAA
+172 DASGLATVATDRDAA
-187 TQGEQVTS
+187 AQGEEVTS

-216 TAITVDNEDGTTAAF
+216 TAITVDNEDGSASRL

-242 SGDSGGALLDE
+242 SGDSGGALLDQ

-267 SAEISGYAIPIDT
+267 SVEISGYAIPIGT

-285 AQILAGEESGD
+285 AQIIAGEESGD

-305 LGVQVDTTRSTLVV
+305 LGVQVDTTSSTLVV
-319 GVVEDGAAAS
+319 GVVEDGAAQA
-329 AGIAEGSTISSVGGT
+329 AGIAEGSTITSVDGT
-344 AVASIEDITSVLD
+344 GVASIDDITSVLAG
-357 SHEPGDEISVGW
+357 HEPGDRIPVGW
-369 TDATGAAH
+369 TDATGEAH
-377 TATVTLGEGP
+377 TATVTLGAGP